1 MESWL
6 FLGIIL
12 LVAILAKN
20 QSLMLAAA
28 FVLIMKLIPTSRSF
42 FPWLQGKGIN
52 IGVTIITAAILIP
65 IATGEIGLR
74 DLLEAFKSPIGWVA
88 VFCGWA
94 SGCLIFQ
101 GRRIDCF

>member
-1 MESWL
+1 MESWF

-20 QSLMLAAA
+20 QSLMVAAA

-74 DLLEAFKSPIGWVA
+74 DLLEAFKSPSC
-88 VFCGWA
+88 FLRWA

>member
-20 QSLMLAAA
+20 QSLMIAAA
-28 FVLIMKLIPTSRSF
+28 FVLIMKLIPASRSF

-52 IGVTIITAAILIP
+52 IGVTIITAANP
-65 IATGEIGLR
+65 YR
-74 DLLEAFKSPIGWVA
+74 N
-88 VFCGWA
+88 
-94 SGCLIFQ
+94 
-101 GRRIDCF
+101 RRNRST

>member
-20 QSLMLAAA
+20 LMIAAA
-28 FVLIMKLIPTSRSF
+28 FVLIMKLIPASRSF

-88 VFCGWA
+88 VFCGGLLLHLFSA
-94 SGCLIFQ
+94 RF
-101 GRRIDCF
+101 